1 MQVAWISPVLSNCT
15 NPFIKGMFFSSPFGL
30 AACVFGYGLIRSK
43 VANQVLVLNQTLKQ
57 QPWIHLGFAS
67 VSSSP
72 FARHNS
78 PFCQEVFLGDPLL
91 SRGETHEK
99 TAKLGPKAASGI
111 NSEINCEINW
121 NHAHVDQ

>member
-1 MQVAWISPVLSNCT
+1 
-15 NPFIKGMFFSSPFGL
+15 
-30 AACVFGYGLIRSK
+30 

-91 SRGETHEK
+91 SRGQTHEK
-99 TAKLGPKAASGI
+99 TAKLGPKVASGI
-111 NSEINCEINW
+111 NSEINSEISSEINCEINW
-121 NHAHVDQ
+121 NHAHVNQAA